1 MSSRPASGIA
11 GTTRAPLA
19 GKLAIV
25 TGGGRGLGS
34 AISHGL
40 ATDGAEVEVW
50 FHADATSANRVV
62 EQIRTVGGTA
72 TSRQIDVNSRD
83 EVTAAVQ
90 SIVEN
95 RGHIDILVNN
105 AGIMRRAPFL
115 EITDADWNEVIS
127 TNLTGYFVVG
137 QVVARVMS
145 QQGFGSIVNV
155 SSTNDLIA
163 SVNCTPYAA
172 AKGGVGMLTKQ
183 MSLELGGA
191 GVRVN
196 AVAPGMVETDL
207 NREQLAEPNFRREAM
222 SRIPLGRFVQSS
234 DVADAVRYLASDQ
247 SRSVSG
253 ATIRVD
259 AGRTVS

>member
-40 ATDGAEVEVW
+40 AADGAVVDVW

-62 EQIRTVGGTA
+62 EQIQSGGGTA

-207 NREQLAEPNFRREAM
+207 NREQLSEPSFRREAM